1 MRRVLVLD
9 DEVNVLHALQRTLR
23 QVFTDKEFRIEIFS
37 DPEQAL
43 LRVGEISFDII
54 VSDYWMP
61 GINGIDFLKTV
72 KSIQPDAVRL
82 ILSAS
87 TEFSTVMEAINQAE
101 VFRFIPK
108 PWSQEELKK
117 IFLLAIERRDKA
129 LEERRLA
136 DELRMKRGE
145 LEPRELEARRLEE
158 QEPGITKVNWG
169 ADGSVYLYGDKD

>member
-9 DEVNVLHALQRTLR
+9 DEINVLHALQRTLR
-23 QVFTDKEFRIEIFS
+23 QVFTEKDFRIEIFS

-43 LRVGEISFDII
+43 LRVGEVSFDIV

-61 GINGIDFLKTV
+61 GINGIDFLKAV

-87 TEFSTVMEAINQAE
+87 TEFATVMEAVNQAE
-101 VFRFIPK
+101 IFRFITK

-117 IFLLAIERRDKA
+117 IFLIAIERRDKA
-129 LEERRLA
+129 REERRLA
-136 DELRMKRGE
+136 DELRMNRGE
-145 LEPRELEARRLEE
+145 IGPQELEARRLEE
-158 QEPGITKVNWG
+158 EEPGITKVNWG
-169 ADGSVYLYGDKD
+169 ADGSVYMHDKTD

>member
-9 DEVNVLHALQRTLR
+9 DEINVLHALQRTLR
-23 QVFTDKEFRIEIFS
+23 QIFPDKDFRIEIFS

-43 LRVGEISFDII
+43 LRVGEVSFDII

-101 VFRFIPK
+101 IFRFISK

-117 IFLLAIERRDKA
+117 IFLLAIERRGKA
-129 LEERRLA
+129 LEERQLA

-145 LEPRELEARRLEE
+145 LEPQELEARRLEE

-169 ADGSVYLYGDKD
+169 ADGSVYLHGDTD